1 MNRIVDMTMVEIE
14 RLSVIRSLVRGEIT
28 PAIAALRLGVGTR
41 QVKRLLDRFA
51 ESGAAGLVSRQ
62 RGRPSNR
69 QLAPGL
75 AQTALAVIRE
85 QYSDYGPTLAT
96 EKLYDRHGIKLAAQ
110 TVRRLMIG
118 DGLWKTREQQR
129 ARLHQPRTRRNCL
142 GDLVQIDGSLHPWFE
157 ERATSCSL
165 LVYVDDA
172 SGRLMELYFAPTESA
187 MSYFEATHRYL
198 SKHGKPHAFYSDR
211 AGVFRSLR
219 QGKQQGQ
226 TQFHRA
232 LTELDIDLICASS
245 PQAKGRVERMNR
257 TLQDRLV
264 KELRLHGISSIEDA
278 NAWTD
283 GFIEDYNRRFEMK
296 PRQSL
301 DLHRAI
307 SRSED
312 ISLILAWHEER
323 KLTTKL
329 TVQNKDWLCV
339 LEDCNDARDLIGHRI
354 SIHTFPDGTVQVR
367 GAGRQLAHVLQ
378 PIVRKLARPIE
389 VDSKSLQQTLD
400 QIRQPR
406 NRGYKPTTAQRQ
418 KDLAQAKALASKN
431 RELRKK
437 ASDARKKAA

>member
-1 MNRIVDMTMVEIE
+1 MVEIE
-14 RLSVIRSLVRGEIT
+14 RLSVIRSLIRSEIT
-28 PAIAALRLGVGTR
+28 PGVAALRLGIGTR
-41 QVKRLLDRFA
+41 QVKRLVDRFA
-51 ESGAAGLVSRQ
+51 ELGAAGLVSRQ

-85 QYSDYGPTLAT
+85 HYADYGPTFAA
-96 EKLYDRHGIKLAAQ
+96 EKLSERHGIKLAAE
-110 TVRRLMIG
+110 TVRQLMIEA
-118 DGLWKTREQQR
+118 GLWKTREQER
-129 ARLHQPRTRRNCL
+129 SRLHQPRLRRNCL

-157 ERATSCSL
+157 ARAAACSL

-172 SGRLMELYFAPTESA
+172 TGRLMQLHFTPTEST

-219 QGKQQGQ
+219 QGKQQSQ

-232 LTELDIDLICASS
+232 LLELDIHLICANS

-264 KELRLHGISSIEDA
+264 KELRLQAISSIDDA
-278 NAWTD
+278 NAWSD
-283 GFIEDYNRRFEMK
+283 VFVEDYNRRFEMK
-296 PRQSL
+296 PRQAL

-307 SRSED
+307 GRSED
-312 ISLILAWHEER
+312 ISLILAWRDER

-339 LEDCNDARDLIGHRI
+339 LDDCHAARDLIGHRV
-354 SIHTFPDGTVQVR
+354 SIYTFPGGTVQVH
-367 GAGRQLAHVLQ
+367 GGGRQLAHVLQ
-378 PIVRKLARPIE
+378 PIARKAERPIE
-389 VDSKSLQQTLD
+389 VDSKSLHQTLD
-400 QIRQPR
+400 QVRQPR
-406 NRGYKPTTAQRQ
+406 IRGYKPTTAQKQ
-418 KDLAQAKALASKN
+418 KDLAQAKALASKK

-437 ASDARKKAA
+437 ASEA